1 MNQSDDALVDLEA
14 QYRDMTED
22 ATHEREAEA
31 WIEGLIGDAF
41 TEE

>member
-1 MNQSDDALVDLEA
+1 MNDDDNDQLDPEARYREMARDATRELEA
-14 QYRDMTED
+14 E
-22 ATHEREAEA
+22 E